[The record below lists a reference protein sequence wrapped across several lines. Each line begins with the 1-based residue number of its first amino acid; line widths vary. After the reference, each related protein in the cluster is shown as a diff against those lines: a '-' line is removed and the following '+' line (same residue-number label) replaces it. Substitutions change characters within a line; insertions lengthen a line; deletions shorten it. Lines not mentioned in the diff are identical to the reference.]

1 MNNVEQDF
9 AKEYEYY
16 VMNICSAVADLTSDY
31 ISEAFDAMTADRDID
46 VSVVSEDYMTYHMDG
61 FKVKLYDQLKP
72 RINELFS
79 LIFVVKSLTEGP
91 QNHPEFK
98 ENLND
103 LISSALKQPQNPPSS
118 SEDESPQH

>member
-1 MNNVEQDF
+1 
-9 AKEYEYY
+9 
-16 VMNICSAVADLTSDY
+16 
-31 ISEAFDAMTADRDID
+31 
-46 VSVVSEDYMTYHMDG
+46 MDG

-79 LIFVVKSLTEGP
+79 LIFVVKSLTVGP

-103 LISSALKQPQNPPSS
+103 LISSALKQPEKPPSS